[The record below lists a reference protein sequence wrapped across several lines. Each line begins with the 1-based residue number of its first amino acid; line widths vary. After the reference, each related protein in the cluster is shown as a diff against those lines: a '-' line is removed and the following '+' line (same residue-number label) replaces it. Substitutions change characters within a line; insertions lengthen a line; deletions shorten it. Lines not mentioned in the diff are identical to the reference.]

1 MMTKNPL
8 YYGSDAT
15 AVARAELLKNYD
27 LEIVRKYEELNVMD
41 LLFPGGTINDP
52 GADSHNWDI
61 LKSPKRAA
69 TSRDG
74 ETGSDGSIA
83 FDIADNKFVVTN
95 QNYELKFYSI
105 ERARRSNRSLDME
118 TARAVGSNIAE
129 EKDYQLWN
137 GNTNYGLTSI
147 KSAATDAGPPS
158 GVWDVEGKMY
168 TDILTIVGKIR
179 QQGYNGILNA
189 AATPGINAKWD
200 EFVTISATETL
211 SITYGVWLKSLMRG
225 GNIWSSS
232 NWTTANTGPRTTRKA
247 TGSTGTAI
255 NQILIA
261 APGAGEIIN
270 AHGLI
275 SVDMPA
281 KSNNIKK
288 DVSVKYTSKIADGSL
303 IAYMDAID
311 LVT

>member
-1 MMTKNPL
+1 MTRSPM
-8 YYGSDAT
+8 YIGDAT
-15 AVARAELLKNYD
+15 AKARAELLKNYD

-41 LLFPGGTINDP
+41 LLFPASTINDP

-74 ETGSDGSIA
+74 DTGSDGSIA

-95 QNYELKFYSI
+95 QDYELKYYSI
-105 ERARRSNRSLDME
+105 ERARKSNRSLDLE

-137 GNTNYGLTSI
+137 GNSSYDLTSI
-147 KSAATDAGPPS
+147 KSVAQDLGAPS
-158 GVWDVEGKMY
+158 GVWDVAGKMY
-168 TDILTIVGKIR
+168 ADVLSIVGKIR
-179 QQGYNGILNA
+179 SQGYNGPLNA

-200 EFVTISATETL
+200 EFVQTATDTL
-211 SITYGVWLKSLMRG
+211 TVTYGDWLRGLMRG
-225 GNIWSSS
+225 GQIYSSS
-232 NWTTANTGPRTTRKA
+232 NPFVANSGPRTTRKA
-247 TGSTGTAI
+247 TGSAGTAV
-255 NQILIA
+255 NQIIIA
-261 APGAGEIIN
+261 APQAGQIIN
-270 AHGLI
+270 AHGLM

-281 KSNNIKK
+281 KSNNVKK
-288 DVSVKYTSKIADGSL
+288 DVSIKYTSEITDGKL
-303 IAYMDAID
+303 VAWMDAID